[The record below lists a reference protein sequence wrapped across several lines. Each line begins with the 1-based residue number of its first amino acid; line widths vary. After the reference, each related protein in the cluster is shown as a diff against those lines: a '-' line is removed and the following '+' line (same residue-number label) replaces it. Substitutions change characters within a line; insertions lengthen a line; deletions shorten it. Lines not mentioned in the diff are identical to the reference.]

1 MIFFL
6 SVHYKLT
13 SVMVSDSSS
22 LYVPRR
28 WVRLLFGREFTF
40 QDLIV
45 LWDAIFADS
54 AMLDLVD
61 YIFVAMLIKIRELC
75 KYPFCFVTLNSCI
88 SCSVG
93 FHNWLADKSPFG
105 KYL

>member
-1 MIFFL
+1 MFYL
-6 SVHYKLT
+6 LCS
-13 SVMVSDSSS
+13 
-22 LYVPRR
+22 R

-54 AMLDLVD
+54 SMLDLVD

-75 KYPFCFVTLNSCI
+75 KEAPSLFVDLLVHVIMSWNDQEVIFWSQPAIKQSCHLKVRNI
-88 SCSVG
+88 EA
-93 FHNWLADKSPFG
+93 LR
-105 KYL
+105 